1 MALKDRIIMASHYA
15 AARQLF
21 KKRRNGLSFLP
32 MNLLKWTALG
42 LGGVVLSGSLFL
54 KSSVP
59 SLHTSTVHASD
70 HLDSP
75 QVAQDRASDIGDI
88 WAFVDPNDNSQVVL
102 VMSTMN
108 FLVSSEHFGMAIFDS
123 NVRYRFE
130 IENTGDAVAD
140 TFVDVR
146 YSPGLG
152 RQMPQTA
159 TITLP
164 KGHSFTAQ
172 TTIATQEPY
181 PFTPPPDTGTAPEPV
196 VTTDPVTGA
205 KFFAGAA
212 DDPFFLDDTGANR
225 LVASATANPGH
236 PDKSLL
242 SQRGGRDTYAGFNVL
257 ITMIEVPAWL
267 LKSPSSNVIGINGVT
282 QRKREQLVRSDGSV
296 VGAGPWL
303 NIDREGNPLVNNG
316 LIPPPLKN
324 AYNGASTLDDAHG
337 VFRNALIHSM
347 QSFGT
352 NAAHINKLLTAI
364 QANGDILRLDL
375 RVPNSGSGGGENPN
389 GGFGHMGG
397 RRFQDDVVDAVFTML
412 NNGSLLGDDVNGNQV
427 PFRDT
432 FPFVHDPIQPFP
444 KGTIDDQ
451 TRQ

>member
-1 MALKDRIIMASHYA
+1 M
-15 AARQLF
+15 
-21 KKRRNGLSFLP
+21 SFLRT
-32 MNLLKWTALG
+32 NLLKWTALG
-42 LGGVVLSGSLFL
+42 LGGVALTGVPFL
-54 KSSVP
+54 KSSSPLLQTP
-59 SLHTSTVHASD
+59 SVQASD

-75 QVAQDRASDIGDI
+75 QVAQDRASDIGDV
-88 WAFVDPNDNSQVVL
+88 WAFLDPKDNSQVVL

-130 IENTGDAVAD
+130 IENTGDAIAD
-140 TFVDVR
+140 WFVDVR

-152 RQMPQTA
+152 RQTPQTA
-159 TITLP
+159 TIMLP
-164 KGHSFTAQ
+164 NGHSFKAQ

-196 VTTDPVTGA
+196 ITRDPVTGA

-225 LVASATANPGH
+225 LVASATEHPGH

-242 SQRGGRDTYAGFNVL
+242 SERGGRDTYAGFNVL
-257 ITMIEVPAWL
+257 ITMIEVPASL
-267 LKSPSSNVIGINGVT
+267 LKGSSNVIGINGVT
-282 QRKREQLVRSDGSV
+282 QRQREQLVRGDGSV

-324 AYNGASTLDDAHG
+324 AYNGAATLDDAHG
-337 VFRNALIHSM
+337 MFRSALVQSM
-347 QSFGT
+347 ENFGT
-352 NAAHINKLLTAI
+352 NPTYINKILTTI

-375 RVPNSGSGGGENPN
+375 RVPNSGPGGGSNPK
-389 GGFGHMGG
+389 GGFGNMGG

-412 NNGSLLGDDVNGNQV
+412 NNGQHLGDDVNGNQV
-427 PFRDT
+427 PFRDA
-432 FPFVHDPIQPFP
+432 FPFVHDAIQPFP
-444 KGTIDDQ
+444 AGTIDDE